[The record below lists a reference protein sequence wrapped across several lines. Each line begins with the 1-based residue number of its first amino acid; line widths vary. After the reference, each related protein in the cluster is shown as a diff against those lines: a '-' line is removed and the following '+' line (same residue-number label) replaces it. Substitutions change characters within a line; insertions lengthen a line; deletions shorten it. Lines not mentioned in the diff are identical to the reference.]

1 MFRTKASLMRHQ
13 VNRKPRENTK
23 TLHRCSRQSE
33 EPVEAQRQVGL
44 CVRSSEEAWRP
55 LQSLGY
61 LNLRIKL
68 SLILVYS

>member
-1 MFRTKASLMRHQ
+1 M
-13 VNRKPRENTK
+13 
-23 TLHRCSRQSE
+23 
-33 EPVEAQRQVGL
+33 